1 MDVVPAGN
9 GLGLGRTRILSR
21 SPGIFLMDFNGDL
34 MFGNPLVY
42 FYNGDFSWD
51 FNGDLMFG
59 NPLVNFYNG
68 DFSWGFNGDLM
79 GFDWDT
85 LW

>member
-1 MDVVPAGN
+1 
-9 GLGLGRTRILSR
+9 
-21 SPGIFLMDFNGDL
+21 
-34 MFGNPLVY
+34 MFGNPLVN
-42 FYNGDFSWD
+42 FYNGDFLMD

-68 DFSWGFNGDLM
+68 DFSWDLNGDLM